1 MKLAVTD
8 RTLPRYHLV
17 GTLLVVLALA
27 LTLGASFLWIALAE
41 HQEAL
46 LRLERSFES
55 KKEERLRTEMAS
67 AIGYLDFVHSRT
79 EAVLRDALQEKVS
92 MAMQTAQGIYARE
105 HGRRPEAEV
114 KRLIIEALRPQRFFE
129 GRGYFFIDDSEGR
142 CILLP
147 TAPAREGSSLWNN
160 QDDTG
165 HYIMRGLVEAARSK
179 GDGGFSRYRW
189 YSPDDPAR
197 MSDKLAHVRLF
208 EPYGWVIGTGDYL
221 YKWEE
226 ARLKEGLDR
235 LRAWHFGDTG
245 HFMVMGSDGRLL
257 LSPPDDRHT
266 DGHRAEGL
274 HLDKSGTP
282 AEQALWRQLLDL
294 GQRGGGLLTYP
305 WQPKPGEAASTRS
318 AYVQAYAPW
327 KIVVIASTFEQEMQS
342 ALAAER
348 RAAGTSLSARLPYL
362 LAVVA
367 VTVGVALAASLLFSR
382 WMSRL
387 FGAYHQALD
396 THTRTLEQQAGE
408 LRLAGHVFESSREGI
423 IVTDPETRIL
433 AVNPAFSEI
442 TGYTPAEV
450 LGQTPAFLSSGNHDA
465 AFYNTM
471 WKSIR
476 DTGGWTGEIWNRR
489 KDGRLYPEQISI
501 GTVCGPSG
509 EVRHY
514 VGTFLDI
521 TDRKEAENRIRHLAE
536 FDVLTQLPN
545 RVLLGDRLAQAVA
558 AARRNGDQ
566 LAVLFIDL
574 DRFKNINDS
583 LGHAMGDRV
592 LQEVAS
598 RLHRL
603 IRQSDT
609 VSRLGGDEFVVV
621 VTGLEQPGFAVNT
634 AQKILNALGQP
645 YLIGEHELQITPS
658 IGIALYP
665 DNGADTDSLLKNAD
679 AAMYHAKNSGRN
691 NFQFF
696 TPEFNHWV
704 TERLRIENGLRHALE
719 RQELLI
725 HYQPQVDLASGRIVG
740 SEALLRWQPEP
751 GTLVPPDR
759 FIPIAEETGMIH
771 AIGRW
776 VLDEA
781 CRQLG
786 QWDAEGATPIRM
798 AVNVAVPQLRRH
810 DFVSHVK
817 EALTRHALAPGRLEI
832 EVTESVFLDLDSQIG
847 QTLRSLTDLGVKLSL
862 DDFGTGY
869 SSLSYL
875 RNFRFDVLKIDR
887 SFVSEL
893 HRNRDDVTLIRA
905 IVSIARDMSLVTVAE
920 GIETAEQQRMLTDLG
935 CSVGQ
940 GYHFSRPVP
949 AAELARLLKTPP
961 ARPISG
967 APS

>member
-8 RTLPRYHLV
+8 RTLPRYHLM

-27 LTLGASFLWIALAE
+27 LALGASFLWIAHAE

-46 LRLERSFES
+46 QRLERSFES
-55 KKEERLRTEMAS
+55 KKEERLRAEMAS

-79 EAVLRDALQEKVS
+79 EAVLRDALKEKVA
-92 MAMQTAQGIYARE
+92 MAMQTAQGIYTRE

-165 HYIMRGLVEAARSK
+165 HYIMRGLLEAARS
-179 GDGGFSRYRW
+179 GSEGGFSSYRW

-197 MSDKLAHVRLF
+197 MSDKLAHARLF

-221 YKWEE
+221 YKWED

-235 LRAWHFGDTG
+235 LRAWNFGDTG
-245 HFMVMGSDGRLL
+245 HFIVMGSDGRMLL
-257 LSPPDDRHT
+257 LPPAGRDT
-266 DGHRAEGL
+266 EGL
-274 HLDKSGTP
+274 HFGRAGTP
-282 AEQALWRQLLDL
+282 AEQAIRRQLLDL
-294 GQRGGGLLTYP
+294 GQHGGGLLTYS
-305 WQPKPGEAASTRS
+305 WQGGPDEASKTRS
-318 AYVQAYAPW
+318 AYVKAYTPW
-327 KIVVIASTFEQEMQS
+327 KIVVIASIFEQEMQS

-348 RAAGTSLSARLPYL
+348 DAAGTALSARLPYL
-362 LAVVA
+362 LVVVA

-387 FGAYHQALD
+387 FGAYHKALD
-396 THTRTLEQQAGE
+396 THTRTLEKQAGE

-423 IVTDPETRIL
+423 MVTDPETRIL

-442 TGYTPAEV
+442 TGYSPAEI
-450 LGQTPAFLSSGNHDA
+450 LGETPSFLSSGNHEA
-465 AFYNTM
+465 SFYNAM

-476 DTGGWTGEIWNRR
+476 ESGSWTGEIWNRR

-501 GTVCGPSG
+501 GTVCGPAG

-521 TDRKEAENRIRHLAE
+521 TDRKEAESRIRHLAE

-545 RVLLGDRLAQAVA
+545 RVLLGDRLAQAIA
-558 AARRNGDQ
+558 AAQRTGDQ

-592 LQEVAS
+592 LREVAT

-603 IRQSDT
+603 VRQSDT
-609 VSRLGGDEFVVV
+609 VSRLGGDEFVVL
-621 VTGLEQPGFAVNT
+621 VTGLEQPGFAVTT
-634 AQKILNALGQP
+634 AQKILNTLGQP
-645 YLIGEHELQITPS
+645 YLIDEHELQITPS
-658 IGIALYP
+658 IGIAIYP
-665 DNGADTDSLLKNAD
+665 DNGTDIDSLLKNAD
-679 AAMYHAKNSGRN
+679 AAMYHAKSSGRN

-704 TERLRIENGLRHALE
+704 TERLRIENGLRHAIE
-719 RQELLI
+719 RQELRI
-725 HYQPQVDLASGRIVG
+725 HYQPQVDLASGRIIG
-740 SEALLRWQPEP
+740 CEALLRWQPE
-751 GTLVPPDR
+751 GGALVPPDR

-771 AIGRW
+771 AIGHW
-776 VLDEA
+776 VIDEA
-781 CRQLG
+781 CRQLAR
-786 QWDAEGATPIRM
+786 WDMEGATPIRM
-798 AVNVAVPQLRRH
+798 AVNVAVPQLRRQ
-810 DFVSHVK
+810 DFVTHVK
-817 EALTRHALAPGRLEI
+817 EALARHDLAPRRLEI
-832 EVTESVFLDLDSQIG
+832 EVTESVFLDLDSQIR
-847 QTLRSLTDLGVKLSL
+847 QSLRSLTDLGVKLSL

-905 IVSIARDMSLVTVAE
+905 IVSIARDMSLITVAE
-920 GIETAEQQRMLTDLG
+920 GIETAEQQRMLTELG

-949 AAELARLLKTPP
+949 AAELAVQLLLP
-961 ARPISG
+961 APTTAG
-967 APS
+967 ATAH

>member
-27 LTLGASFLWIALAE
+27 LALGASFLWIAHAE
-41 HQEAL
+41 HREAL
-46 LRLERSFES
+46 QRLERNFES
-55 KKEERLRTEMAS
+55 KKEERLRAEMAS

-79 EAVLRDALQEKVS
+79 EAVLRDALEEKVA
-92 MAMQTAQGIYARE
+92 MAMQTARGIHARE

-129 GRGYFFIDDSEGR
+129 GRGYLFIDDSEGR

-165 HYIMRGLVEAARSK
+165 HYIMRGLLDAARSSSA
-179 GDGGFSRYRW
+179 GGFSRYRW
-189 YSPDDPAR
+189 YSPDDPSR

-235 LRAWHFGDTG
+235 LRAWNFGDTG
-245 HFMVMGSDGRLL
+245 HFMVMSSDGHLL
-257 LSPPDDRHT
+257 LLPPASRETEGQHFS
-266 DGHRAEGL
+266 RA
-274 HLDKSGTP
+274 GTP
-282 AEQALWRQLLDL
+282 AEQAIRRQLLEL
-294 GQRGGGLLTYP
+294 GLRGGGLLTYP
-305 WQPKPGEAASTRS
+305 WQRDDSAATNTRS
-318 AYVQAYAPW
+318 AYVQTYTPW
-327 KIVVIASTFEQEMQS
+327 KIVVIASIFEQEMQS
-342 ALAAER
+342 ALATER
-348 RAAGTSLSARLPYL
+348 DAAGTALSARLPYL
-362 LAVVA
+362 LVVVA
-367 VTVGVALAASLLFSR
+367 VTVSVALAASLLFSR

-387 FGAYHQALD
+387 FGAYHNELEA
-396 THTRTLEQQAGE
+396 HTRTLEKQAGE
-408 LRLAGHVFESSREGI
+408 LRLAGHVFDSSREGI

-433 AVNPAFSEI
+433 AVNPAFSDI
-442 TGYTPAEV
+442 TGYAPAEV
-450 LGQTPAFLSSGNHDA
+450 LGRTPAFLSSCNHDP

-471 WKSIR
+471 WRSIR
-476 DTGGWTGEIWNRR
+476 ETGSWTGEIWNRR

-501 GTVCGPSG
+501 GAVCGPAG

-545 RVLLGDRLAQAVA
+545 RVLLGDRLAQAIA

-592 LQEVAS
+592 LQEVAA

-603 IRQSDT
+603 TRQSDT
-609 VSRLGGDEFVVV
+609 VSRLGGDEFVVL
-621 VTGLEQPGFAVNT
+621 VTGLEQPGFVVTT
-634 AQKILNALGQP
+634 AQKILNALGQA
-645 YLIGEHELQITPS
+645 YLIDEHELQITPS
-658 IGIALYP
+658 IGIAIYP
-665 DNGADTDSLLKNAD
+665 DNGTDTDSLLKNAD

-696 TPEFNHWV
+696 TPEFNQWV

-719 RQELLI
+719 RQELRI
-725 HYQPQVDLASGRIVG
+725 HYQPQVDLASGRIIG
-740 SEALLRWQPEP
+740 CEALLRWQPE
-751 GTLVPPDR
+751 GASLVPPDR

-771 AIGRW
+771 VIGHW

-781 CRQLG
+781 CRQLR

-798 AVNVAVPQLRRH
+798 AVNVAVPQLRRQ
-810 DFVSHVK
+810 DFVTHVK
-817 EALTRHALAPGRLEI
+817 EALARHELAPGRLEI
-832 EVTESVFLDLDSQIG
+832 EVTESVFLDLDSQID

-905 IVSIARDMSLVTVAE
+905 IVSIARDMSLITVAE
-920 GIETAEQQRMLTDLG
+920 GIETAEQQRMLTELG

-949 AAELARLLKTPP
+949 ATELAVQLHGQLTNAAKSA
-961 ARPISG
+961 AR
-967 APS
+967 